1 MKRVATTLAVIAAS
15 GLWLSDAL
23 SEEGKGPDPIGAI
36 AENPYARAVLQIL
49 DRWNS
54 GELVLDKKVAEADFD
69 ARFRKYSELAG
80 ENGFVVERWLP
91 VNGILEQWKELPET
105 LKPELDLSPGAKLM
119 IAATVLDKAEQLKP
133 VAPPDSDA
141 LQNALAGSLYITLG
155 AAQKEAQERG
165 QKDIDA
171 TAVQRGGV
179 RLFSLGW
186 PFCCA
191 TEGP

>member
-1 MKRVATTLAVIAAS
+1 MKRVAATLAAIAAS
-15 GLWLSDAL
+15 SLWFADAL
-23 SEEGKGPDPIGAI
+23 AQEGKGPDPIGAI
-36 AENPYARAVLQIL
+36 AENPYAQAVLQIL

-54 GELVLDKKVAEADFD
+54 GELVLEKKYAAADFD
-69 ARFRKYSELAG
+69 ARFRKYSELGG
-80 ENGFVVERWLP
+80 ENRFLIERWLP
-91 VNGILEQWKELPET
+91 ANEILDQWKELPET

-119 IAATVLDKAEQLKP
+119 IAATVLDKTEQLKP
-133 VAPPDSDA
+133 VAPPEPDA

-155 AAQKEAQERG
+155 TAQKEAQEQG
-165 QKDIDA
+165 QKEIDA